1 MHSPMKVSEVAIE
14 SGSKCYMNSQ
24 SLNSV
29 QTSKLIDLPGHKI
42 NLHLQ
47 PTIYSY
53 YDFTLGLVLFFYI
66 GHCLCHIHTY
76 IHTYVIYT
84 YIYIYIYIY
93 IHIYV
98 YIYIYIYIYVYIER
112 DRESECRESEYLLK
126 GSAKTTIIKC
136 LAVLLCFYRS
146 TSC

>member
-53 YDFTLGLVLFFYI
+53 YDFTLGLVLFFLYRP
-66 GHCLCHIHTY
+66 LSLSYTY
-76 IHTYVIYT
+76 IHTCIC
-84 YIYIYIYIY
+84 YIYIYIYTYIYIY

-98 YIYIYIYIYVYIER
+98 YIYIYICIYI
-112 DRESECRESEYLLK
+112 
-126 GSAKTTIIKC
+126 C
-136 LAVLLCFYRS
+136 LSLVFG
-146 TSC
+146 TVQ